1 MGFTFVMAL
10 VNGAETAGISMTG
23 LEEVLKAYVPLHT
36 YGMGWIPFAIVGFV
50 DWLDLEGCRSGQSAE
65 CCRLICK
72 TTFNCFAARPEFS
85 FGRFFCSLK

>member
-1 MGFTFVMAL
+1 MAL

-50 DWLDLEGCRSGQSAE
+50 IG
-65 CCRLICK
+65 LIWK
-72 TTFNCFAARPEFS
+72 VAVPAKAQNAAA
-85 FGRFFCSLK
+85 